1 MRKHLSV
8 LFTFALLTACV
19 AACAVLSASAYIDPS
34 VMTYTLE
41 AVAGIVIGAGAVFF
55 VWWRKVKKKVSDKLG
70 IDENAGK
77 EVEGDLVINEDAGIE
92 AAEAVEAILVDENK
106 QQENN

>member
-1 MRKHLSV
+1 MKKNLFRILWFVLLSG
-8 LFTFALLTACV
+8 C
-19 AACAVLSASAYIDPS
+19 AAASAMLSAAAYLDPS
-34 VMTYTLE
+34 VVSYTIQ
-41 AVAGIVIGAGAVFF
+41 AVAGIVIAAGAVFF

-92 AAEAVEAILVDENK
+92 AAEAVEAVPVDENK